1 MNSSLVKL
9 LTLFPGGAA
18 KSSRART
25 ESWLL
30 SLGFLFLWLL
40 AGLSAPAFGQGL
52 SSGTIRGSVLDPSGA
67 AIKGATVEIR
77 NPVTGYTRTIETDD
91 QGNFE
96 LTNVPYNPYHLGVTA
111 PGFALN
117 QQDVDV
123 RTPVPIDLRIGL
135 KLGTETTTVTV
146 QAEASD
152 LLETTPT
159 AHTDVGQQLI
169 QSLPVQN
176 QSTGFAELVTNAAP
190 AVAADANGF
199 YHPLGEHA
207 DTEIVLDNQPIPDQ
221 QSKIFSNQ
229 LALNTVQSFE
239 LVTGAPPAEYG
250 DRTSLII
257 NTSSRSGLGQKKPT
271 GDLSAE
277 YGSFGSWAE
286 LFDIGWGGDKWGNF
300 LAVDTNGSSRFLD
313 APEFTNLH
321 DKGNAETIFDHFDLR
336 PTERDTLHLNLSAQ
350 RSWFQQ
356 PNTFD
361 QQATGQDQRS
371 QIRSTNIAPGFTH
384 LFGQNLLLTFN
395 PYYRLDEFQFFPSRD
410 PFWDTPATARQTR
423 RLNNIGARA
432 DLSYSHG
439 RHEIKGGLQLNHW
452 LLTESFNLGLT
463 DPTFN
468 PVCLNPDGSPDINPT
483 PTDPAACAP
492 LGVQPNPNLAPGLIP
507 YDLMRGGSLFTFDG
521 HADIKELSA
530 YVQDSIK
537 LGNWLVKAGVRG
549 DHYNGLT
556 RARQIEPRFA
566 VSYHLPSTNTVLRAS
581 YARLLLAPFNEG
593 LLLGSSTG
601 AGGLASAGFGGFGAS
616 PIVSQRRNQFN
627 TGFEQTIGRFLVVDW
642 EYFWKFSS
650 RGSDFDT
657 LFSTPI
663 VFPTL
668 WRKSKIDGF
677 GIRASLPTIKG
688 FTAYTV
694 MGHARSRYFGPEV
707 GGLIFNSPLATGAF
721 RIDHDQAFQQT
732 TNLRYQYKKGS
743 YAILT
748 WRYDSG
754 LVAGSVPD
762 LASALALSADEQA
775 VIGLH
780 CGSAFATLT
789 NPITSCSLPYPQF
802 SATRVRIPAA
812 GTENDDTNPPRITPR
827 HLFDAS
833 VGTDN
838 LFHTDRYRMA
848 LRLSVLNLTNKQA
861 LYNFLS
867 TFSGTHVVTPRT
879 YQASLSLTF

>member
-1 MNSSLVKL
+1 MNAALRRYFHYSVSHFGNTEAVGSLQPIV
-9 LTLFPGGAA
+9 
-18 KSSRART
+18 
-25 ESWLL
+25 
-30 SLGFLFLWLL
+30 
-40 AGLSAPAFGQGL
+40 AGLALVTSLLLLGPCAFGQNL

-67 AIKGATVEIR
+67 AVKGAAVEIQ
-77 NPVTGYTRTIETDD
+77 NPVTGYSRTVQADD

-96 LTNVPYNPYHLGVTA
+96 FPNVPFNPYHLSVTA
-111 PGFALN
+111 AGFEAS

-123 RTPVPIDLRIGL
+123 RTAVPIELKISLKIG
-135 KLGTETTTVTV
+135 TATTSVTV
-146 QAEASD
+146 QAEAND
-152 LLETTPT
+152 MIETTPT
-159 AHTDVGQQLI
+159 AHTDVGEALI
-169 QSLPVQN
+169 KALPVQN

-190 AVAADANGF
+190 GVAADGDGF

-207 DTEIVLDNQPIPDQ
+207 DTSIVLDNQPIPDQ

-229 LALNTVQSFE
+229 LALNTIQSFE

-257 NTSSRSGLGQKKPT
+257 NTTSRSGLGQTKPT

-277 YGSFGSWAE
+277 YGSLGSWAE
-286 LFDIGWGGDKWGNF
+286 LFDVGWGSQRWGNF
-300 LAVDTNGSSRFLD
+300 LALDSNGSSRYLD
-313 APEFTNLH
+313 PPEFTHLH
-321 DKGNAETIFDHFDLR
+321 DKGNGETIFDHIDFR

-356 PNTFD
+356 PITFD
-361 QQATGQDQRS
+361 QQATGQDERS
-371 QIRSTNIAPGFTH
+371 QIRSMNIAPGYTH
-384 LFGQNLLLTFN
+384 LFGSNLLLTFN
-395 PYYRLDEFQFFPSRD
+395 PYYRLDWFQFFPSRD
-410 PFWDTPATARQTR
+410 PFWDSPATVRQGR

-432 DLSYSHG
+432 DLSYSRS
-439 RHEIKGGLQLNHW
+439 RHEIKGGLQLSHW
-452 LLTESFNLGLT
+452 LLAEDFYLGLT

-468 PVCLNPDGSPDINPT
+468 PVCLNPDGSPD
-483 PTDPAACAP
+483 TDPIPTNPDACAA
-492 LGVQPNPNLAPGLIP
+492 LGFEANPNLAPGLVA
-507 YDLMRGGSLFTFDG
+507 YDLTRGGRLFTFG
-521 HADIKELSA
+521 AHTDIKELSA
-530 YVQDSIK
+530 YLEDSIK
-537 LGNWLVKAGVRG
+537 LGNWMIKAGVRG

-556 RARQIEPRFA
+556 RARQIEPRLAFA
-566 VSYHLPSTNTVLRAS
+566 YHVSSTNTVLRAS

-601 AGGLASAGFGGFGAS
+601 AGGLAGSGFGGFGQS

-627 TGFEQTIGRFLVVDW
+627 TGFEQALGRYGVVDG

-677 GIRASLPTIKG
+677 GIRFSMPTIKG
-688 FTAYTV
+688 FTAYSV
-694 MGHARSRYFGPEV
+694 LGHARSRYFGPEE
-707 GGLIFNSPLATGAF
+707 GGLIFNSPLAAGAF

-732 TNLRYQYKKGS
+732 TNLRYVYKKGP

-762 LASALALSADEQA
+762 LASALALDADQQA

-780 CGSAFATLT
+780 CGSTLATLT
-789 NPITSCSLPYPQF
+789 SPITSCNLPWPQF
-802 SATRVRIPAA
+802 SATRVRIPKP
-812 GTENDDTNPPRITPR
+812 GTENDDTNPPRIVPR

-838 LFHTDRYRMA
+838 LLHTEPYHVT
-848 LRLSVLNLTNKQA
+848 LRLSVLNLTNKEA

-867 TFSGTHVVTPRT
+867 TFSGTHTVTPRT
-879 YQASLSLTF
+879 WQAHLGLVF